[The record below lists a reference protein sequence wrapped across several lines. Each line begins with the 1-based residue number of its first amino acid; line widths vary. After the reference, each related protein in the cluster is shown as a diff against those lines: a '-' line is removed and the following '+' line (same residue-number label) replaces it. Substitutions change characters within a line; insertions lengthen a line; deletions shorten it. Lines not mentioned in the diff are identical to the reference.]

1 MVKFGEK
8 KNIKGNIIWCKQK
21 TNKQT
26 AKKKKYLVFGH
37 LEKVIRP
44 LVFILPKMSAYVQR
58 FKRFN
63 LGGGRILLPYWFS
76 LNDSE
81 TVKAV
86 TLAFCRI

>member
-1 MVKFGEK
+1 MARKKTSKETLFGANKKQTSKQQK
-8 KNIKGNIIWCKQK
+8 KND
-21 TNKQT
+21 
-26 AKKKKYLVFGH
+26 LVFGH
-37 LEKVIRP
+37 LDKVIRP

-86 TLAFCRI
+86 ILAFCRI

>member
-1 MVKFGEK
+1 MARKKTSKETLFGANK
-8 KNIKGNIIWCKQK
+8 
-21 TNKQT
+21 KQT
-26 AKKKKYLVFGH
+26 SKQQKKKKDLVFGH
-37 LEKVIRP
+37 LDKVIRP

-86 TLAFCRI
+86 ILAFCRI

>member
-1 MVKFGEK
+1 MARKKTSKETLFGANK
-8 KNIKGNIIWCKQK
+8 
-21 TNKQT
+21 KQT
-26 AKKKKYLVFGH
+26 SKQQKKKDLVFGH
-37 LEKVIRP
+37 LDKVIRP

-86 TLAFCRI
+86 ILAFCRI